1 MHKFV
6 WFLQQYCRVNTQDG
20 WVLTQMLTPACI
32 PSDIYF
38 SLPTPPPPFFS
49 PQAANISVGF
59 YIKASV
65 MFSKWTLLKQK
76 NKKAFSV
83 NRLPTSK
90 PLALIV

>member
-1 MHKFV
+1 MDEHSPKCG
-6 WFLQQYCRVNTQDG
+6 LCPT
-20 WVLTQMLTPACI
+20 LTPACI

-38 SLPTPPPPFFS
+38 SLLTPPPPPPP

-76 NKKAFSV
+76 NKKALSV

-90 PLALIV
+90 PHASDSH